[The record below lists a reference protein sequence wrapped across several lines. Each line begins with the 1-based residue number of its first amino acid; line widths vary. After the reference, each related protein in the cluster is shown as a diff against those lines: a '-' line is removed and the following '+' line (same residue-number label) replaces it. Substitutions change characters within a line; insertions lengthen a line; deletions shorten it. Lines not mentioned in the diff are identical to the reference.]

1 MPVEKH
7 GSSGGRG
14 PEPEDELSRQQTVL
28 RTQGF
33 LALAF
38 GFALG
43 VTMMVFF
50 CLFRVLGAPTAGLQS
65 FVMQIN
71 PNLWLS
77 FIYGFVGGTLLAVIY
92 NLLAIN
98 HAQLFGLGGDPD

>member
-14 PEPEDELSRQQTVL
+14 PEDELRQRQVTL

-43 VTMMVFF
+43 VTVMILF
-50 CLFRVLGAPTAGLQS
+50 CLFRIFGAPTISLES
-65 FVMQIN
+65 FVMQVH
-71 PNLWLS
+71 PNLWLG
-77 FIYGFVGGTLLAVIY
+77 FLYGFIGGTLLAGIY
-92 NLLAIN
+92 NLLVV
-98 HAQLFGLGGDPD
+98 HELHLFGLESDQD

>member
-14 PEPEDELSRQQTVL
+14 PEDEFAQRQVTL

-38 GFALG
+38 GFAMG
-43 VTMMVFF
+43 VTVVIFF
-50 CLFRVLGAPTAGLQS
+50 CLFRVFGAPTTGLQN
-65 FVMQIN
+65 FVMQIH
-71 PNLWLS
+71 PNLWLG
-77 FIYGFVGGTLLAVIY
+77 FLYGFVGGTLFAGIY
-92 NLLAIN
+92 NLLVVHELRI
-98 HAQLFGLGGDPD
+98 FGLESDQD

>member
-7 GSSGGRG
+7 GSAGGRG
-14 PEPEDELSRQQTVL
+14 PEDELRQRQVTL

-43 VTMMVFF
+43 ITLMVFF
-50 CLFRVLGAPTAGLQS
+50 CLFRIFGAPTAGLES
-65 FVMQIN
+65 FVMQVR

-77 FIYGFVGGTLLAVIY
+77 FLYGFIGGTLLAGIY
-92 NLLAIN
+92 NLLAV
-98 HAQLFGLGGDPD
+98 HELHLFGLESDQE